1 MRDQTQ
7 RDAKLPRG
15 RIRRSRES
23 FVLSAQKLLL
33 LGRF

>member
-7 RDAKLPRG
+7 RDAKLPR
-15 RIRRSRES
+15 RPLRRSWEL
-23 FVLSAQKLLL
+23 FVLSKQKLLL